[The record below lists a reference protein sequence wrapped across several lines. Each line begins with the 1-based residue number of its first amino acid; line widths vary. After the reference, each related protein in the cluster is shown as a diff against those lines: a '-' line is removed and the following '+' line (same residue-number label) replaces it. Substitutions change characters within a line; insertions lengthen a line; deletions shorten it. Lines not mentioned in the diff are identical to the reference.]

1 MKKILLIG
9 EVNKAIEN
17 IHDSLLQD
25 FHVQIC
31 SMDLE
36 DVKIMVKIIK
46 PDLVILCLIGAYELD
61 ATVFELLAKQR
72 IKIPVLTIG
81 TEKECS
87 LYSEFYKT
95 KQFHALFRPI
105 LKGVLLEKC
114 HHILDPIEKK
124 NPIQQENKQGNKQVK
139 KSIMVVDDSSLVLR
153 NIKAMLEPRYKV
165 LIANSGEQALRF
177 IPEKKP
183 DLILLDY
190 EMPKLDGRQTFKKI
204 REMEEGKDIPVVFLT
219 GVADREHI
227 YAVLQLEPAGYILKP
242 PSADKIIEVIENV
255 LGKKEH

>member
-36 DVKIMVKIIK
+36 DVKLMMKIVK

-61 ATVFELLAKQR
+61 SAVFELLSIQR

-95 KQFHALFRPI
+95 KQFYALVRPI
-105 LKGVLLEKC
+105 LKGALLEKC
-114 HHILDPIEKK
+114 HRILEPIEKK
-124 NPIQQENKQGNKQVK
+124 PPIQQENKQEK

-153 NIKAMLEPRYKV
+153 NIKAMLETRYKV

-183 DLILLDY
+183 DMILLDY
-190 EMPKLDGRQTFKKI
+190 EMPKLDGRQTLKKI

-227 YAVLQLEPAGYILKP
+227 FAVLQLEPAGYILKP

>member
-17 IHDSLLQD
+17 LHDSLFQD

-31 SMDLE
+31 AMNLE
-36 DVKIMVKIIK
+36 DVNIMVKIMK
-46 PDLVILCLIGAYELD
+46 PDLIILCLIGAYELD
-61 ATVFELLAKQR
+61 FTVLELLAKQR

-81 TEKECS
+81 TEQECS

-95 KQFHALFRPI
+95 KQFHSLVRPI

-114 HHILDPIEKK
+114 YDILKSVGKEVTSQQEKK
-124 NPIQQENKQGNKQVK
+124 QTK
-139 KSIMVVDDSSLVLR
+139 KSILVVDDSSLVLR
-153 NIKAMLEPRYKV
+153 NIKGILEPRYNV
-165 LIANSGEQALRF
+165 FISNSGKQALRF

-190 EMPKLDGRQTFKKI
+190 EMPNLDGRQTFKKI

-242 PSADKIIEVIENV
+242 PSSDKIFGVIENI
-255 LGKKEH
+255 LEKK

>member
-31 SMDLE
+31 SMELE
-36 DVKIMVKIIK
+36 DVKVMVKITK
-46 PDLVILCLIGAYELD
+46 PDLIILSLIGVYESD
-61 ATVFELLAKQR
+61 SEVFELLAKQR

-81 TEKECS
+81 TEKERS

-95 KQFHALFRPI
+95 KQFHALVRPI
-105 LKGVLLEKC
+105 LKGILLEKC
-114 HHILDPIEKK
+114 HNILGREKEK
-124 NPIQQENKQGNKQVK
+124 TSQQENKKIK

-153 NIKAMLEPRYKV
+153 NIKAMLESQYHV
-165 LIANSGEQALRF
+165 FLSNSGEQALRF
-177 IPEKKP
+177 VSEKKP

-190 EMPKLDGRQTFKKI
+190 EMPGLDGRQTFKKI
-204 REMEEGKDIPVVFLT
+204 REMEGGKDIPVVFLT
-219 GVADREHI
+219 GVTDREHI

-242 PSADKIIEVIENV
+242 PSSDKIIEVIENV
-255 LGKKEH
+255 LGEK